1 MKRILYV
8 MHISWGWI
16 KQRPQFIAEELSKEC
31 HVDVMYR
38 MSNRKGYNLN
48 PTVNNGNLCV
58 KGFRNWP
65 TERIKFLPISMTYQY
80 NKLIWQKLHIE
91 LNSYDYIWVTNP
103 VLWWTIRGNFKV
115 GRKTQL
121 IYDCMDDYSAFP
133 YMDEYPRYKAFNEE
147 KEIELIKEAD
157 YVFCSADAL
166 RKKLISRY
174 GIIRK
179 YHIVNNAIT
188 SNIMTYKENVDGIEL
203 PENSLIYIG
212 TVSEWFDFAN
222 TLKALDE
229 NPKLHVVLYGPKR
242 LPEIPSHERLEFRG
256 STSHENILTIM
267 TKASGLFMPFVVNEL
282 IESVN
287 PVKLYEY
294 IYSGKPILASRYG
307 ESEPFSQYVSLYSNF
322 EEFDAFIKEKVLAK
336 TNCDIAEMKKFA
348 MDNTWESRV
357 QQIKSIVGI
366 NG

>member
-1 MKRILYV
+1 MTRILYV

-16 KQRPQFIAEELSKEC
+16 KQRPQFIAEDMAKDC
-31 HVDVMYR
+31 QVDVMYR
-38 MSNRKGYNLN
+38 MSNRKGDNLN
-48 PTVNNGNLCV
+48 PSFNQGNLCV

-65 TERIKFLPISMTYQY
+65 MERIKFLPISLTYQY
-80 NKLIWQKLHIE
+80 NKLIWRKQNLD
-91 LNSYDYIWVTNP
+91 LASYDYIWVTDP
-103 VLWWTIRGNFKV
+103 VLWWTIKGNYKPN
-115 GRKTQL
+115 GKTKL

-133 YMDEYPRYKAFNEE
+133 YMEEYPRYKSFNEG
-147 KEIELIKEAD
+147 KEAELIKEAN

-166 RKKLISRY
+166 RKKLIDRY
-174 GIIRK
+174 GIDRK

-188 SNIMTYKENVDGIEL
+188 SNIMSYKDNVAGIEL
-203 PENSLIYIG
+203 PSNSLVYIG

-229 NPKLHVVLYGPKR
+229 NPKLHVILYGPKR

-307 ESEPFSQYVSLYSNF
+307 ESEPFSRYVSLYSSYD
-322 EEFDAFIKEKVLAK
+322 EFDAFIKEKVLAES
-336 TNCDIAEMKKFA
+336 NCDIAEMRRFA

-357 QQIKSIVGI
+357 QQIKKIVGI